1 MTIPPEDLKPL
12 GHILEA
18 SGWGLS
24 LAVTASAGRKHQTFL
39 NMEAYMA
46 IDHSQIAKFCQKH
59 HITRMLTYV
68 HPSHS
73 PEVRGRVM
81 NFLVDFE
88 PGYTPGYFVMPNH
101 PSRQPFG
108 LLDMEEELAGLVG
121 EDFAFITDFAGIGR
135 YFRSKAVDDARAAA
149 VLLYPVEKTE

>member
-1 MTIPPEDLKPL
+1 
-12 GHILEA
+12 
-18 SGWGLS
+18 
-24 LAVTASAGRKHQTFL
+24 
-39 NMEAYMA
+39 MA

-88 PGYTPGYFVMPNH
+88 PGYTPSFFVMPSA
-101 PSRQPFG
+101 PGLQPVA
-108 LLDMEEELAGLVG
+108 LMDMEEELAGLVG
-121 EDFAFITDFAGIGR
+121 EEFAYIMDFAGIGPH
-135 YFRSKAVDDARAAA
+135 FRSKAVDDARAAA